1 VTSQRALAAA
11 VGLAVFEVLGVVTVL
26 GLRGVRSGPAWGVCV
41 ALKLPFCWA
50 LSRRHPGAWLAVALW
65 ELTGVFAALVAPRLP
80 LVLRAAELAVAGS
93 VVALLVA
100 SLPLFPHAEL
110 PHR

>member
-1 VTSQRALAAA
+1 MTTERALAAA
-11 VGLAVFEVLGVVTVL
+11 VALSVLEVLGVIAVL
-26 GLRGVRSGPAWGVCV
+26 SLRGTRSAPLWSVCV

-80 LVLRAAELAVAGS
+80 LLLRGAELAVAGS
-93 VVALLVA
+93 AVALLVV